1 MSKQYIDIPLS
12 AGEQKFSQD
21 FEASNGMM
29 GNPVQMFRFPEP
41 VDLPR
46 LRAAMEAAL
55 NNHGATATV
64 FYKNDKGETL
74 QRMNPDYRATVEIEE
89 MTEEQLAALRASIMC
104 PQPLYNKPLVHLRL
118 IHAPS
123 GVYLIIDIHHIVVDG
138 PSTMVLLD
146 DVTKVYNGEPLP
158 PETWNICDITRYE
171 QEYLQSDEGKEAVER
186 LESMWANAEG
196 VFPKGDVDSDKY
208 DLDITYFDVDVDFG
222 QIRTATRCAQSV
234 VAAAACNLLLAWY
247 TGNRNASTVS
257 TYVSRPLKE
266 MERTLG
272 MLSRYLVFTVP
283 FTDDTTIADYL
294 ARAKDA
300 TTKPRRC
307 TYANLEAMR
316 RMGKDFIDY
325 MEFIYQGS
333 ILTWTCANQNLEAV
347 RIPFTNH
354 YEPKPL
360 NVHFLLRDGKPKL
373 MFLWQRSRYS
383 EEFIATFARRYSVV
397 LNRMLT
403 AATVGEVLAAVE

>member
-1 MSKQYIDIPLS
+1 MNRQYNDIPLS
-12 AGEQKFSQD
+12 AGELKFHQD
-21 FEASNGMM
+21 YEASDGMM

-46 LRAAMEAAL
+46 LREAMEAAL
-55 NNHGATATV
+55 NNHGATSV
-64 FYKNDKGETL
+64 RFYKNDKGETL
-74 QRMNPDYRATVEIEE
+74 QRIDPDYHATVEIEE
-89 MTEEQLAALRASIMC
+89 MTDEEFDHLCATIMG
-104 PQPLYNKPLVHLRL
+104 PRQLYNAPLAKLRL

-123 GVYLIIDIHHIVVDG
+123 GVYLIIDIHHIIVDAV
-138 PSTMVLLD
+138 SMMAILD

-158 PETWNICDITRYE
+158 PEGWNVCDITRYE
-171 QEYLQSDEGKEAVER
+171 QEYLQSDSGKEAVAC
-186 LESMWANAEG
+186 LQNLWANAEG
-196 VFPKGDVDSDKY
+196 MFPKGDLNIDKY
-208 DLDITYFDVDVDFG
+208 DLDIRYVEVDVDFS
-222 QIRTATRCAQSV
+222 QIRTATGYAQSV
-234 VAAAACNLLLAWY
+234 VTAAACNLLLAWY
-247 TGNRNASTVS
+247 TGNRNAATVC
-257 TYVSRPLKE
+257 TFISRPLKE

-272 MLSRYLVFTVP
+272 MLSRYLVMTVP
-283 FTDDTTIADYL
+283 FDDNTTVADYL
-294 ARAKDA
+294 ARAKEA
-300 TTKPRRC
+300 VMTPRKC

-333 ILTWTCANQNLEAV
+333 IMTWTCAGQKLEPV
-347 RIPFTNH
+347 RFPFTNH

-360 NVHFLLRDGKPKL
+360 NVHFMVRDGKPKL

-383 EEFIATFARRYSVV
+383 DEFIATFARRYGVV

>member
-1 MSKQYIDIPLS
+1 MSKQFIDITLT
-12 AGEQKFSQD
+12 AGEQKFAQD

-29 GNPVQMFRFPEP
+29 GNPVQIFRFPEP

-46 LRAAMEAAL
+46 LRSAMEAAL

-74 QRMNPDYRATVEIEE
+74 KRIDPDYRATVEIEE
-89 MTEEQLAALRASIMC
+89 MTDEEFDALRASIMC
-104 PQPLYNKPLVHLRL
+104 PQPLYNVPLVHLRL

-138 PSTMVLLD
+138 VAMTVLLD
-146 DVTKVYNGEPLP
+146 DMTKVYNGEPLP
-158 PETWNICDITRYE
+158 PEGWSIYDITRYE
-171 QEYLQSDEGKEAVER
+171 QEYLQSDEGRKAVER
-186 LESMWANAEG
+186 LEDMWANAEG
-196 VFPKGDVDSDKY
+196 IFPKGDVDGDKY
-208 DLDITYFDVDVDFG
+208 DLDIAYFDIDVDFG

-234 VAAAACNLLLAWY
+234 VTAAACNLLLAWY
-247 TGNRNASTVS
+247 TGNRNAATVS
-257 TYVSRPLKE
+257 TFVSRPLKE

-283 FTDDTTIADYL
+283 FTDDTTVADYL
-294 ARAKDA
+294 ASVKEA
-300 TTKPRRC
+300 TMTPRRC

-316 RMGKDFIDY
+316 RMGKDFINY
-325 MEFIYQGS
+325 MEFIYQGT
-333 ILTWTCANQNLEAV
+333 ILTWTCADQHLETV
-347 RIPFTNH
+347 RIPYTNH

-360 NVHFLLRDGKPKL
+360 NVHFLVRDGKPKL

-383 EEFIATFARRYSVV
+383 EAFIATFARRYTTV